1 MNHFTFT
8 TATKERAKAR
18 IALIGPTGSG
28 KTYTALVTAT
38 GLGERIALVDTE
50 HGSAA
55 KYADEFA
62 FDTLP
67 LTAFQPTTLVDVLAV
82 AAHDGYDVMI
92 VDSLS
97 HFWSGTGGMLEQVD
111 DAAKRVGAGGNFA
124 GWKEARPQERAMIDA
139 LLAYPGHLIV
149 TMRTKTEY
157 VIEEDQRGRK
167 VPRKVGLKP
176 DQREGIE
183 YEFDIVG
190 DLDHEN
196 TLVISKSRAKSLSG
210 MVFNKPGMEFAEA
223 VFSWLEAGKPT
234 RSVPDYITA
243 ATAPEATPDELR
255 TLYEQARRHNL
266 LGAAVLDRNGETHTL
281 GELIVRHGT
290 AARNRATQDVDDTA
304 ARNRATQDVASKT
317 GTERGKKGEVV

>member
-1 MNHFTFT
+1 VNQFTFT

-38 GLGERIALVDTE
+38 GLGGRIALVDTE

-67 LTAFQPTTLVDVLAV
+67 LTTFEPPALVEALAV
-82 AAHDGYDVMI
+82 AAHDGYDVVI

-97 HFWSGTGGMLEQVD
+97 HFWSGSGGMLEQVD
-111 DAAKRVGAGGNFA
+111 NAAKRVAGGNTFA
-124 GWKEARPQERAMIDA
+124 GWREARPLERAMIDA
-139 LLAYPGHLIV
+139 LLAYPGHLIA

-157 VIEEDQRGRK
+157 VVEADERGRK

-176 DQREGIE
+176 EQREGIE

-190 DLDHEN
+190 DLDHDN
-196 TLVISKSRAKSLSG
+196 TLVISKSRAKPLSG
-210 MVFNKPGMEFAEA
+210 LVIRKPDAAFAEA
-223 VFSWLEAGKPT
+223 VLEWLNAGKPT
-234 RSVPDYITA
+234 PSASDYLTT
-243 ATAPEATPDELR
+243 ATAPHATYEELR
-255 TLYEQARRHNL
+255 GLYEEVRRHNL
-266 LGAAVLDRNGETHTL
+266 LAAAVLDPAGGSTTL
-281 GELIVRHGT
+281 GELIVR
-290 AARNRATQDVDDTA
+290 R
-304 ARNRATQDVASKT
+304 
-317 GTERGKKGEVV
+317 GTEAKKEAGKRTEQKGEAA

>member
-28 KTYTALVTAT
+28 KTYTALLTAT

-67 LTAFQPTTLVDVLAV
+67 LTTFRPTTLVDVLAV

-92 VDSLS
+92 IDSLS
-97 HFWSGTGGMLEQVD
+97 HFWSGAGGMLEQVD
-111 DAAKRVGAGGNFA
+111 DAAKRVGSGGSFA

-157 VIEEDQRGRK
+157 VVEADERGRK

-176 DQREGIE
+176 EQREGIE

-196 TLVISKSRAKSLSG
+196 TLVISKSRAKPLSG
-210 MVFNKPGMEFAEA
+210 AVFHKPGLEFAEA
-223 VFSWLEAGKPT
+223 VFGWLEAGKPT
-234 RSVPDYITA
+234 PSVPEYVTA
-243 ATAPEATPDELR
+243 ATAPDATPDDLR
-255 TLYEQARRHNL
+255 ALYEQVRRHNL
-266 LGAAVLDRNGETHTL
+266 LGAAVLDGDGETHTL

-290 AARNRATQDVDDTA
+290 AARSRPPQDVPS
-304 ARNRATQDVASKT
+304 RA
-317 GTERGKKGEVV
+317 GTERRKKSEAV